1 MLTRLH
7 ISSFL
12 GLTVVAWLVAL
23 WAQGAPLITLTF
35 LRPFGVL
42 VGVITVVAMV
52 FVRYAWA
59 WRIFQGWYVKRP
71 DLRGTWKVVL
81 QSDWIDPETKK
92 GIAPIVAYAAVRQ
105 SLTSLSLR
113 LMTPESKSKLIAHSI
128 DQDVDGVYRLAGV
141 YRNEP
146 NIGLQGKRSDIHH
159 GALSL
164 EIYGI
169 PPNCLEG
176 HYWTDRNTLGDMK
189 LVDRRETLFDTY
201 ADAKGA
207 FGN

>member
-12 GLTVVAWLVAL
+12 GLTVIAWLVAL
-23 WAQGAPLITLTF
+23 WTQGAPLITLDF

-42 VGVITVVAMV
+42 VGVITIVAVV

-81 QSDWIDPETKK
+81 QSDWIDPQTNKA
-92 GIAPIVAYAAVRQ
+92 IPPIVAYAAIRQ

-128 DQDVDGVYRLAGV
+128 DQEEDGLYRLAGV

-146 NIGLQGKRSDIHH
+146 NIGLQGKRSEIHH

-164 EIYGI
+164 EIYGT
-169 PPNCLEG
+169 PPNRLEG
-176 HYWTDRNTLGDMK
+176 HYWTDRSTRGEMRLT
-189 LVDRRETLFDTY
+189 DRRETIFDTY
-201 ADAKGA
+201 ADAKAA
-207 FGN
+207 FGS

>member
-12 GLTVVAWLVAL
+12 GLTVIAWLVAL
-23 WAQGAPLITLTF
+23 WTQGAPLITLDF

-42 VGVITVVAMV
+42 VGVITIVAVV

-71 DLRGTWKVVL
+71 DLRGTWRVVL
-81 QSDWIDPETKK
+81 QSDWIDPQTKAQI
-92 GIAPIVAYAAVRQ
+92 GPIVAYAAIRQ

-128 DQDVDGVYRLAGV
+128 DQEEDGLYRLAGV

-146 NIGLQGKRSDIHH
+146 NIGLQGKRSEIHH

-164 EIYGI
+164 EIYGT
-169 PPNCLEG
+169 PPNRLEG
-176 HYWTDRNTLGDMK
+176 HYWTDRSTRGEMRLT
-189 LVDRRETLFDTY
+189 DRRETIFDTY
-201 ADAKGA
+201 ADAKAA
-207 FGN
+207 FGS